1 MLVGG
6 WAGAPTEETFDGCRI
21 VRLGNRYSVYYHAW
35 RYYRKHLRGWA
46 DVVIDEVNTAPFFAK
61 FYVGEPNIVLAHMLC
76 RQIWFYQMPFPL
88 SVGGYLAEPL
98 YLRLLS
104 DRRAMTVSES
114 TRRDLLRHGFRPD
127 RVSIISEGIQMEPLA
142 SLDECV
148 KFGQPTVISLGA
160 LRAMKRTLDQV
171 KAFEIARASIPNL
184 RLKIAGDA
192 SGRYGRAVLSY
203 IAASPYASDIQ
214 YLGHI
219 SHDDKTEL
227 MRRGHAIL
235 VTSVKEGWGLI
246 VTEAASQGT
255 PAIVYNVDGL
265 RDSVRAG
272 QTGLVAEAN
281 TPSGLAR
288 QITALFDAPERYAD
302 LRRQAWEWSREI
314 TFDRGYADLIR
325 VLKAV
330 V

>member
-1 MLVGG
+1 
-6 WAGAPTEETFDGCRI
+6 
-21 VRLGNRYSVYYHAW
+21 
-35 RYYRKHLRGWA
+35 
-46 DVVIDEVNTAPFFAK
+46 
-61 FYVGEPNIVLAHMLC
+61 
-76 RQIWFYQMPFPL
+76 
-88 SVGGYLAEPL
+88 
-98 YLRLLS
+98 
-104 DRRAMTVSES
+104 
-114 TRRDLLRHGFRPD
+114 
-127 RVSIISEGIQMEPLA
+127 
-142 SLDECV
+142 
-148 KFGQPTVISLGA
+148 
-160 LRAMKRTLDQV
+160 MKRTLDQV